1 MKDLTELF
9 SVEGQGVVVTGGA
22 SGIGLGYAEAMA
34 ANGAKVTLLDL
45 DGQRI
50 ETEVARLA
58 ALGLAVR
65 GAVVDVTDHAA
76 LDAAFD
82 EAAAAHGRLDTVFAN
97 AGIDSGVGYLG
108 AWVGETRPRVSEG
121 ALENYDDARW
131 VRVIAICL
139 NAVFATARAAARH
152 MRPNKSGRIIVTTS
166 AAAIR
171 CEPAIGMA
179 YMAAKAGAAHFVR
192 NAALELAADGI
203 TVNAIAPGMF
213 ATNIGGGHLL
223 DPGLQR
229 EFGKA
234 IPMHRVGFPSDMYGL
249 ALYLASGASSYVT
262 GQQIVIDGG
271 FSLGQA
277 D

>member
-65 GAVVDVTDHAA
+65 GAAGDVTDHAA

-166 AAAIR
+166 AADICLIR
-171 CEPAIGMA
+171 ACSANSARRSTCTGWAFHLICMAWRSTLPRARRPTLPAS
-179 YMAAKAGAAHFVR
+179 R
-192 NAALELAADGI
+192 
-203 TVNAIAPGMF
+203 
-213 ATNIGGGHLL
+213 
-223 DPGLQR
+223 
-229 EFGKA
+229 
-234 IPMHRVGFPSDMYGL
+234 S
-249 ALYLASGASSYVT
+249 
-262 GQQIVIDGG
+262 
-271 FSLGQA
+271 
-277 D
+277 